1 MTDPVTFSVSPSSV
15 SPSSVSPSSVSP
27 SSAAQAY
34 GAVESGAEDPGTGF
48 GATLSRALQNVAQSG
63 QTADA
68 LATQAVE
75 GHANLTEVVTAV
87 SQAELA
93 LQTTTAIRDR
103 VVSAYQDIMRM
114 PI

>member
-1 MTDPVTFSVSPSSV
+1 MTGPVTFSVSPAGL
-15 SPSSVSPSSVSP
+15 SPTGVSP

-34 GAVESGAEDPGTGF
+34 GAVEHGAADDAGSF
-48 GATLSRALQNVAQSG
+48 GATLGRALQGVAQTG
-63 QTADA
+63 QNADA
-68 LATQAVE
+68 LATQAVT